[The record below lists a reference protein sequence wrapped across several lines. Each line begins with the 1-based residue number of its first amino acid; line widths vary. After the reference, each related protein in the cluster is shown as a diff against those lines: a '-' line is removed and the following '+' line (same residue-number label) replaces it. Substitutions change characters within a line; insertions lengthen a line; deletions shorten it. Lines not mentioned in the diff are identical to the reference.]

1 MVTRRWFAV
10 SQSLTVSQ
18 IAAIIIEIKQRQKG
32 FYYPDKELLMI
43 KTLNSDL
50 EEMTDNKVKLNSMII
65 LRKVAALMSDD
76 ASPVF
81 L

>member
-1 MVTRRWFAV
+1 
-10 SQSLTVSQ
+10 
-18 IAAIIIEIKQRQKG
+18 
-32 FYYPDKELLMI
+32 MI

-76 ASPVF
+76 AFPVF
-81 L
+81 R